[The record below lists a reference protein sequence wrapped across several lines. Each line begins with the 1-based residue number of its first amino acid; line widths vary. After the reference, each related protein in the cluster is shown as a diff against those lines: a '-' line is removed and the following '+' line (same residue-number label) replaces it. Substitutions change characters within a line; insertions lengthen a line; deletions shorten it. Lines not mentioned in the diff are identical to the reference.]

1 MKYLLIH
8 IVRDRWQ
15 ARTLLYGIIYLN
27 LRIFTNY
34 VFWLVE
40 SAVVFVTMSNKRFI
54 IKFP

>member
-8 IVRDRWQ
+8 IVWDRWQ
-15 ARTLLYGIIYLN
+15 GMTLLHGIIYLN
-27 LRIFTNY
+27 LSIFTNY

-40 SAVVFVTMSNKRFI
+40 TAVVFVTMSNKRFI